1 MKDSTR
7 NVKNITVRKV
17 STKREMDDFVQFA
30 HRLYR
35 GCEYY
40 VPDLDSDIREAFD
53 QKKNFCLKFSDI
65 QPFVAY
71 DEEGTPVGRVAGII
85 NHRANKKWGTKNV
98 RFGFIEFVD
107 DLRVSAAL
115 LSAVEQW
122 GREHGMEYIQGPMGV
137 FDFDKE
143 GMLVEDFDQ
152 TSSMIAIYNY
162 PYYPRHMEQL
172 GFEKEADWVHISV
185 EIPKELPA
193 KYVRVAKLSQEM
205 FGLHTRKLTKK
216 DLTTG
221 GYGHRAFQLF
231 NAAYAPLF
239 GYTELDDDQIGYYL
253 KRYMP
258 LLDGRWLSVVENAD
272 GEMVGIAVTVLS
284 LSHALQKS
292 KGKLWPVG
300 WYHILRSLTWKKEG
314 KAEMLLIAVRP
325 DYQGLGINALFFTD
339 LIDVYN
345 RYGIKWAETG
355 PQLEDNVRELSQW
368 KPLNPTMSKRRRCYR
383 KKISQE

>member
-85 NHRANKKWGTKNV
+85 NHRANRKWGTKNV

-205 FGLHTRKLTKK
+205 FGLHTKKLTKK

-300 WYHILRSLTWKKEG
+300 WYHLLRSLTWKKEG

>member
-35 GCEYY
+35 GCKYY

-205 FGLHTRKLTKK
+205 FGLHTKKLTKK

-300 WYHILRSLTWKKEG
+300 WYHLLRSLTWKKEG

>member
-300 WYHILRSLTWKKEG
+300 WYHLLRSLTWKKEG

>member
-1 MKDSTR
+1 
-7 NVKNITVRKV
+7 
-17 STKREMDDFVQFA
+17 
-30 HRLYR
+30 
-35 GCEYY
+35 
-40 VPDLDSDIREAFD
+40 
-53 QKKNFCLKFSDI
+53 
-65 QPFVAY
+65 
-71 DEEGTPVGRVAGII
+71 
-85 NHRANKKWGTKNV
+85 
-98 RFGFIEFVD
+98 
-107 DLRVSAAL
+107 
-115 LSAVEQW
+115 
-122 GREHGMEYIQGPMGV
+122 MGV

-221 GYGHRAFQLF
+221 GLRPPGFPAVQRGLRAPVRLHRTRRRPDRILPETLY
-231 NAAYAPLF
+231 AAARRPLAVRR
-239 GYTELDDDQIGYYL
+239 GE
-253 KRYMP
+253 RRRR
-258 LLDGRWLSVVENAD
+258 DGRQ
-272 GEMVGIAVTVLS
+272 AVTVLS

-300 WYHILRSLTWKKEG
+300 WYHLLRSLTWKKEG